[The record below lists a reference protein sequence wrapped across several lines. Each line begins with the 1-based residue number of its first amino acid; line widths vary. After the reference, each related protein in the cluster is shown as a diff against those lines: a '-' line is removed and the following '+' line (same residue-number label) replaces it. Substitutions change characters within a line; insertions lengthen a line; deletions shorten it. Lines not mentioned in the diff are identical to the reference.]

1 MYATEYDLMVASDRL
16 RDRRDEMRAIRLAR
30 TAKAEALV
38 RPSLLDRLIALT
50 SRGAQVQAPHRKIGA
65 AA

>member
-30 TAKAEALV
+30 AAQAEAIV
-38 RPSLLDRLIALT
+38 RPSLLDRLIALAT
-50 SRGAQVQAPHRKIGA
+50 GGAQVQAPHGNVGA